1 MMPVLGPVTSPAS
14 CICLQVNFGPFSVSI
29 VASVSD
35 FRWLLNLGF
44 APGPGSHSNLCSE
57 AVARTVQPEFLN
69 APTFPTTATFTQRPY
84 SGAAADA
91 LAAATTLAVSA
102 AASGTTSI
110 PDRLMCPSYPQA
122 EPDCTRPLPRAAP
135 ARGRA

>member
-29 VASVSD
+29 VASDPDVS
-35 FRWLLNLGF
+35 WLLNLGF

-69 APTFPTTATFTQRPY
+69 APTFPSTATFTQRPY

-102 AASGTTSI
+102 AARGNASLPNPLI
-110 PDRLMCPSYPQA
+110 CPSCP
-122 EPDCTRPLPRAAP
+122 
-135 ARGRA
+135 